1 MNGVVYVVTNNWWL
15 ACKRNLH
22 NHLKSPAGW
31 SYKIRRDWIY
41 RRVKIGNTLENQWFP
56 LRNMF
61 KPWLLHILRSCDRW
75 KPLSLQLGTWEVAW
89 KCLKPGVSMD
99 CVSPWPA
106 SFEFQ
111 IHPNTMT
118 NLQINHGWGYDLH
131 CYGDISMISPI
142 VGQCWRISP
151 FGLVISPPFTPIF
164 WLVEW
169 NPHQCSFQLDLSCL
183 VSPFIGRWEEEQRK
197 PPYLR
202 YKKMLKL

>member
-1 MNGVVYVVTNNWWL
+1 MNGVVYVVTNYWWL

-41 RRVKIGNTLENQWFP
+41 RRVKIGNDVENQWFP

-61 KPWLLHILRSCDRW
+61 KSWLLHILRSCDRW

-89 KCLKPGVSMD
+89 KCLKPFVSMD
-99 CVSPWPA
+99 FVSPWPA

-118 NLQINHGWGYDLH
+118 NLQIIWRYQHDIPNCWTLLENFPIWACYIPSIYPNLLVGW
-131 CYGDISMISPI
+131 MKSP
-142 VGQCWRISP
+142 
-151 FGLVISPPFTPIF
+151 LV
-164 WLVEW
+164 
-169 NPHQCSFQLDLSCL
+169 L
-183 VSPFIGRWEEEQRK
+183 VSTRFIMLGFPIYWTMGRRTKETSIFEVQK
-197 PPYLR
+197 DA
-202 YKKMLKL
+202 